1 MKIRAIFVLLIILSG
16 VLQPNLGAETAGT
29 WIDVPFVAQLGDGC
43 GSASISMV
51 VRYWENRRG
60 QAASLTADPEKIQAA
75 LFSPAAGGIPASMMR
90 KYFQDIGYRAFAFQG
105 QWDDLKHH
113 LDKGRPLIVGL
124 RESWGPGPLHYVVIV
139 GIDSERGYVFMNDPA
154 QQKMLRISREGLESE
169 WRSTQNWTLLAVPRV
184 ED

>member
-1 MKIRAIFVLLIILSG
+1 MKVGIIFVLLVIFAGS
-16 VLQPNLGAETAGT
+16 VESNLGAETAGT
-29 WIDVPFVAQLGDGC
+29 WIDVPFVMQTKDGC

-51 VRYWENRRG
+51 IRYWENRSG
-60 QAASLTADPEKIQAA
+60 QTALATANPEKIQAA
-75 LFSPAAGGIPASMMR
+75 LFSPAASGIPASMMR

-113 LDKGRPLIVGL
+113 LEQGRPLIVGL
-124 RESWGPGPLHYVVIV
+124 RESWAHGPLHYAVLV
-139 GIDSERGYVFMNDPA
+139 GIDSERGYVLMNDPA
-154 QQKMLRISREGLESE
+154 QQKMLRISREGFESE